1 MARQRNKKLT
11 AAAVRIG
18 STMGKADRR
27 ARSIVN
33 RVRSARKELRHDLLE
48 LSKTA
53 DRLSRDLKRAN
64 KQLRHA
70 LG

>member
-1 MARQRNKKLT
+1 MARHRNKKLN

-18 STMGKADRR
+18 STIGKADRR
-27 ARSIVN
+27 ARTIVN
-33 RVRSARKELRHDLLE
+33 SVQSARKELRRDLAE

-53 DRLSRDLKRAN
+53 DQLSRDLKRAN
-64 KQLRHA
+64 KRLRHA